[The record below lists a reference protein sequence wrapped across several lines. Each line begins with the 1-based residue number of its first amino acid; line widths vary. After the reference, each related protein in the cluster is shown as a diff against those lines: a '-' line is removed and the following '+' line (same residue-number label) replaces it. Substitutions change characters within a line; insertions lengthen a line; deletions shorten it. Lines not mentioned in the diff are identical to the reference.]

1 MSLQLNQR
9 LQNYKEVFK
18 KMYSKKINS
27 KIEKMFNDLKV
38 EAQELINEMTST
50 DETINKISQ
59 RVSSEITTRSKNILS
74 DMLFELNDS
83 LIKEGFF
90 ADIAQENKFLEL
102 NLRQEILSKY
112 QFEVSTAVD
121 FQEVSSVVQAIKV
134 SGGTLVIGALLK
146 GGLSS
151 LITIPVGLLIAAAF
165 GTAIVNYFALEPN
178 KNKKSFS
185 QAIDKYLLEMQ
196 QQLLDWFYEID
207 NYFNARA
214 TEIKETF

>member
-1 MSLQLNQR
+1 
-9 LQNYKEVFK
+9 
-18 KMYSKKINS
+18 MYSKKINS

>member
-1 MSLQLNQR
+1 
-9 LQNYKEVFK
+9 
-18 KMYSKKINS
+18 MYSKKINS

-50 DETINKISQ
+50 DETINRISQ
-59 RVSSEITTRSKNILS
+59 RVSSEITKRSKNILS

-83 LIKEGFF
+83 LVKEGFF

-146 GGLSS
+146 VVLSS
-151 LITIPVGLLIAAAF
+151 LITIPVGLLIAVAF

-185 QAIDKYLLEMQ
+185 QTIDKYLLEMQ
-196 QQLLDWFYEID
+196 QQLLDWFDEID
-207 NYFNARA
+207 NYFNTRA